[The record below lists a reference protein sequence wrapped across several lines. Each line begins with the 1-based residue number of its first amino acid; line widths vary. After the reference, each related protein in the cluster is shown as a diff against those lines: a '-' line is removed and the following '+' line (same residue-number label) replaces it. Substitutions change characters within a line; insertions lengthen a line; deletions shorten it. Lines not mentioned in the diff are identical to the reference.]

1 MKIYKYA
8 IMSKMLLGN
17 VENVFQK
24 LYKRLVNDTYRTIYS
39 EKARAEIRFRYVL
52 KILVLFLS
60 ILSVINY
67 ANNKIVIGN
76 VTLSLTI
83 LYFICYW
90 IVYFFK
96 GKGTLIATVI
106 MNVHL
111 FLVATYVIILGTSDG
126 ISVVWIVLLPPACV
140 LLIGLK
146 YGSISAFAIIA
157 ELIFFFWT
165 PFGNELVKYDYHS
178 GFKIIFPMVIIVLYT
193 FTFFFE
199 FMREITIKAL
209 HREMSRIEEVY
220 KYHHKE
226 LEGRIQETRSARHD
240 MRQYLL
246 VLNSL
251 IEGGCNASQRRY
263 TRIYFIWCEWQAYY
277 CEKRRGRNEEALLS
291 FLWCSDR

>member
-1 MKIYKYA
+1 
-8 IMSKMLLGN
+8 MSKDIFGDI
-17 VENVFQK
+17 Q
-24 LYKRLVNDTYRTIYS
+24 
-39 EKARAEIRFRYVL
+39 
-52 KILVLFLS
+52 
-60 ILSVINY
+60 
-67 ANNKIVIGN
+67 
-76 VTLSLTI
+76 
-83 LYFICYW
+83 ICYW

-126 ISVVWIVLLPPACV
+126 ISVVWIVLSPPVCV

-226 LEGRIQETRSARHD
+226 LEGRIQETRSERHD

-246 VLNSL
+246 VLTSL
-251 IEGGCNASQRRY
+251 IEGGKSDSIYRREDGIGGKSSMI
-263 TRIYFIWCEWQAYY
+263 TY
-277 CEKRRGRNEEALLS
+277 CEHFGINAVMTYFDARAKEYGIKTDIKLSYPEKCISVRRILQLYLQISLKMHSMRADTVLNTTKLLNRI
-291 FLWCSDR
+291 FRLKEFMITDRLLHT

>member
-1 MKIYKYA
+1 MYFK
-8 IMSKMLLGN
+8 
-17 VENVFQK
+17 K

-111 FLVATYVIILGTSDG
+111 FLLATYVIILGTSDG
-126 ISVVWIVLLPPACV
+126 ISVVWIVLSPPVCV
-140 LLIGLK
+140 LLIALK